1 MKSTEKKLKEHDEQ
15 ILYLIQTVNR
25 MHEKVEGS
33 YLFEK
38 RINAL
43 ESSTRLTDTNL
54 QMFREKIKSLNEAF
68 TELEQFVQDMC
79 R

>member
-15 ILYLIQTVNR
+15 ILHLIQTVNR

-43 ESSTRLTDTNL
+43 EASTRLTDTNL